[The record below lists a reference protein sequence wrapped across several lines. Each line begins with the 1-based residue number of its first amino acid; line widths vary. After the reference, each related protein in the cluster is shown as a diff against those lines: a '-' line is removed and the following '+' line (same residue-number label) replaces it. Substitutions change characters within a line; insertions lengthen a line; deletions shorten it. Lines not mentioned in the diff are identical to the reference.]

1 MTWRSLWS
9 VWRAK
14 SGISPKVKDDYAAI
28 MSEAVRSGVNAD
40 PDVKKALLEF
50 IKPFAFDQ
58 YKGLDGYVWAIRI
71 PPMFVQ
77 WLSEERKKKITK
89 KDLVFPR
96 VTARDASLFT
106 EAYST
111 KPSVQAHVRLAIIK
125 FGKYILSEG
134 VVTAYPFGG
143 LKVSMPKKTRRTIFY
158 NEGMLD
164 DFYNVLLFNSER
176 YYTLFFRLMIQTGL
190 KPINLYYLTCGDI
203 EYGKPQTDALDRTFY
218 PILALKMYQREKRKI
233 KEEVYRNKPPEAVYI
248 SESLKDDIKTWCD
261 EKNLTGAGYLFKD
274 FVILSAYDTFI
285 RRRRKNSTI
294 RGRLKFKDTK
304 YIWYGLRE
312 TWAAV
317 IYAITENTQ
326 NLIDLGGWESEKI
339 HPTGDNASMR
349 SCEAL
354 SIAKKWE
361 IYLPPDK
368 RDEILDIKGKCE
380 RNEAERVPGAPVG
393 SMEEFDIINDIVE
406 KLEKQLGE
414 LKRRR

>member
-1 MTWRSLWS
+1 MAWRSLWS

-40 PDVKKALLEF
+40 PDVKKVLLEF

-58 YKGLDGYVWAIRI
+58 YKGLNGYVWAIRI

-77 WLSEERKKKITK
+77 WLSEERKKKITN
-89 KDLVFPR
+89 KDLVFPK
-96 VTARDASLFT
+96 VTARDASLFA

-111 KPSVQAHVRLAIIK
+111 KTSVQAHVRLAIIK
-125 FGKYILSEG
+125 FGKYILSESI
-134 VVTAYPFGG
+134 VTTYPFGG
-143 LKVSMPKKTRRTIFY
+143 LKVSMPKTRRTILY

-164 DFYNVLLFNSER
+164 DFYNVLLFNAER

-203 EYGKPQTDALDRTFY
+203 EYDKPQTDALDRTFY
-218 PILALKMYQREKRKI
+218 PIFALKMYQREKRKI
-233 KEEVYRNKPPEAVYI
+233 KEEVYRNMPPEAVYI
-248 SESLKDDIKTWCD
+248 SESLKNDIKTWCD
-261 EKNLTGAGYLFKD
+261 EKNLTGTGYLFKD
-274 FVILSAYDTFI
+274 FVNLDAYDTFI
-285 RRRRKNSTI
+285 RRRRKSPTI
-294 RGRLKFKDTK
+294 REWLKFKDTK
-304 YIWYGLRE
+304 YIWYGLRD
-312 TWAAV
+312 TWASV
-317 IYAITENTQ
+317 IYAITGN
-326 NLIDLGGWESEKI
+326 S
-339 HPTGDNASMR
+339 ASMK

-368 RDEILDIKGKCE
+368 RDEILDIQGRCE
-380 RNEAERVPGAPVG
+380 RNEAERVPGGPTISTEG
-393 SMEEFDIINDIVE
+393 FDAIKDLVE